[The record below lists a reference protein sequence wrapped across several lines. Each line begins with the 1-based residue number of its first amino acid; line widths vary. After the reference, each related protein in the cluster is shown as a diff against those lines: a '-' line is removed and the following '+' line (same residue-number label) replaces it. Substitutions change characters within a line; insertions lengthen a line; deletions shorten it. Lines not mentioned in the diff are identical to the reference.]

1 MKAKQCL
8 WAGSLDYVINLSFFL
23 FQGQKGDPGLSPGK
37 ARSGQKV
44 RLTRLHRH

>member
-1 MKAKQCL
+1 MKAKQYL
-8 WAGSLDYVINLSFFL
+8 WAGYLDYVINLSFL